1 MFCVSRKGGT
11 GGGGWCHLQGDM
23 HMLAAMLA
31 PWFGPGG
38 PILSR
43 CLTTESADYCMLVDK
58 WVRLRSRILLVMARS
73 GLVFSFRVR
82 AWTR

>member
-1 MFCVSRKGGT
+1 MGQGEVGGVT
-11 GGGGWCHLQGDM
+11 RRVTCRCWLLC
-23 HMLAAMLA
+23 LAVKV

-43 CLTTESADYCMLVDK
+43 YLTTESADYCMLVDK
-58 WVRLRSRILLVMARS
+58 WVQLRSRILLVMARS
-73 GLVFSFRVR
+73 GLMFNFRVR